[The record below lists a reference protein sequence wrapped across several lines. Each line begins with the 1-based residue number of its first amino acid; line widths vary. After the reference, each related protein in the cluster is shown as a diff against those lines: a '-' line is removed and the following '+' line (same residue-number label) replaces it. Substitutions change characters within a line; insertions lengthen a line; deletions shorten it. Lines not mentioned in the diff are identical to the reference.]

1 MAVVAE
7 GGVRVTVVLLGNG
20 EGPRLAAGTEVL
32 RAGNREEG
40 WARAGGDVVAFFD
53 TRYEAGPEWALALGA
68 ADTVGGYVRPGDG
81 YGWAEWV
88 YYVVE
93 YGWAERLAAGN
104 VAYRRGA
111 VERID
116 PLLPGTGVHDA
127 RMDVRLARAPGLG
140 AYLRERYA
148 YSREWG
154 ARQVS
159 PWAAVLRV
167 GLPLLVLARVPWWRR
182 PSTLPGVVVVSVV
195 MAVGE
200 AAGALNGKVNS

>member
-1 MAVVAE
+1 M
-7 GGVRVTVVLLGNG
+7 RVTVVLLGDG
-20 EGPRLAAGTEVL
+20 VGPGLPEGVVVV
-32 RAGNREEG
+32 RAESREDG
-40 WARAGGDVVAFFD
+40 WARADGEVVAFFD
-53 TRYEAGPEWALALGA
+53 TRYEAGPEWARALGA

-81 YGWAEWV
+81 HGWAEWV

-116 PLLPGTGVHDA
+116 ALMPGEGVHDA
-127 RMDVRLARAPGLG
+127 RMDVRLARAPGFG

-154 ARQVS
+154 ARHVR

-167 GLPLLVLARVPWWRR
+167 ALPLLVLARVPWWRR
-182 PSTLPGVVVVSVV
+182 PLTLPGVVVVSVV
-195 MAVGE
+195 MAFGE
-200 AAGALNGKVNS
+200 AVGALNGKVKP

>member
-1 MAVVAE
+1 M
-7 GGVRVTVVLLGNG
+7 RVTVVLLG
-20 EGPRLAAGTEVL
+20 EGAGPCLPEGVAVV
-32 RAGNREEG
+32 RAGSREEG
-40 WARAGGDVVAFFD
+40 WARAAGDVVAFFD

-68 ADTVGGYVRPGDG
+68 ADTVGGYVCPGDR

-111 VERID
+111 VEEID
-116 PLLPGTGVHDA
+116 ALLPGAGVHDA
-127 RMDVRLARAPGLG
+127 RMDVRLARAPGFG

-148 YSREWG
+148 YSRDWG
-154 ARQVS
+154 ARHVR

-167 GLPLLVLARVPWWRR
+167 ALPLLVLARVPWWRR
-182 PSTLPGVVVVSVV
+182 PLTLPGVVVVSVV
-195 MAVGE
+195 MAFGE

>member
-7 GGVRVTVVLLGNG
+7 VGVRVTVVLFGNG
-20 EGPRLAAGTEVL
+20 EGPRLAADVTVL
-32 RAGNREEG
+32 RAASREEG

-53 TRYEAGPEWALALGA
+53 TRYEAGPEWELALGV
-68 ADTVGGYVRPGDG
+68 ADTVGGYVRPGDR

-116 PLLPGTGVHDA
+116 PLLPGAGVHDA
-127 RMDVRLARAPGLG
+127 RMDVRLARAPGFG

-148 YSREWG
+148 YSRDWG
-154 ARQVS
+154 ARYVS

-167 GLPLLVLARVPWWRR
+167 GLPLLVLTRVPWWRR
-182 PSTLPGVVVVSVV
+182 PLTLPGVVVVSAV